1 MAVDP
6 NQQFLD
12 QLKSIAAAK
21 PLPTAPMAT
30 TASTTLSKAQLGFND
45 YRLNSIAN
53 APTLRNRIQE
63 IAAGKPQ
70 LNTAQKI
77 FSNPIVGNVLKP
89 LIVLDTGRRAAI
101 SGVRELADAMDSNP
115 ETRARFGDFIQQ
127 AKDPAYGFGT
137 AFPISGWKGRII
149 GLVGDIALD
158 PLTYLSL
165 GTNVPGKL
173 AIEGAEQLTKQA
185 TRQLVSG
192 GASRIAGRSSR
203 EALARFVE
211 KRMLASNLVE
221 GGIKYTDQEI
231 ARTIGDVAARGVRA
245 VPQQIAM
252 ETGLRSAKPA
262 FYLFGGQ
269 VKIAGSGPIA
279 DLVERG
285 IIKSRM
291 GFVNT
296 RIGGKIQEA
305 FTPMGIDAVGQID
318 PKIIRQSRIDLARGK
333 AVDSRRSLQLLAG
346 EEERRIGFNVAL
358 DIANRKLDPL
368 FKNPEMENFGKTVH
382 ELLEMPSPERLNGAP
397 AAERKLA
404 DEIRQTLSN
413 MHDEIDKT
421 MKAIDPNYK
430 LGKIEEYF
438 PHMLSDQ
445 GIKHIRDTSNP
456 WVADILKFMSIDI
469 TDPAG
474 SFRSRNIRAG
484 MKDFFGVTLTKED
497 LTVAKLNAIA
507 KKKLGF
513 DLFETD
519 AKRVL
524 AKYGTHYSEQM
535 GSAAF
540 MQHLLRN
547 PDLMDYIKTEISY
560 DPDVMAKFAST
571 VSDRLDAVQASD
583 AEISALLDTTLENI
597 DSILAQATE
606 AGVKELDN
614 VSKNLVTDDILA
626 ANEQKILELHNQL
639 VAALG
644 KAYEARYLAYGELGM
659 AQDVVA
665 QIEAKFQTISE
676 RLNALPGELLESF
689 NSGKVN
695 EISRPYVEGLT
706 TGLKPVD
713 RLNAMT
719 GIDRAERIAQVK
731 KEVEFLKREL
741 RTIAESYSVAKA
753 FGNDIGDFYNALDD
767 AITGQ
772 AGVDFPERV
781 LDSFDISEGLRRSI
795 KEKMEALPMS
805 KSRKGGQPSFY
816 LGKTVGEWWGT
827 RAAALNPE
835 AQAVQQLLDPSNVI
849 RKSALEKLTL
859 EEVRNRLIRST
870 TTGDN
875 LLDMQEAV
883 TWLMLRDL
891 RANPELAKDLV
902 AGNVDNAIVRR
913 LAGLRSL
920 NEEVGR
926 MNDVLQRIAVGLSDD
941 NIVIVD
947 DLVTELGEVSA
958 KINESIIERAN
969 MAGADVMSTLQ
980 LEMVQSNYELAW
992 LGKTGQM
999 SQRDIDEFILDLT
1012 AAGEADIANL
1022 LDEQYSTGA
1031 TYEQFQETI
1040 NQLTQWR
1047 QNNARGLGSV
1057 ERAYDVQKYDS
1068 LGKEI
1073 VDLQTRQKELQDK
1086 IKTAG
1091 MRLSGNER
1099 TAYNK
1104 LQRYGSYQELT
1115 RDYSDRALSYY
1126 LISETNMHFKR
1137 LASAM
1142 APLGTIVDAGVWQR
1156 VFHEVARQQVAG
1168 AKQFSREF
1176 GGVVELL
1183 REVQTVV
1190 QAGTAGEQWAIL
1202 REQMVKLLNSENG
1215 DSVRRFFPDFDLILN
1230 RSGMKEISR
1239 LHAQN
1244 PRSQEIVSRMQ
1255 EMLGIIDTTAQTG
1268 ARSGRA
1274 AMETGR
1280 TAGPRAS
1287 TGAVVETIDATRDAM
1302 GAMRVQRVA
1311 STEEQLAKI
1320 ASRSQNLSAEKLYNQ
1335 IRKIL
1340 DDEVSPVA
1348 DALARTEQGQVIGR
1362 ITNRFENELPYSAEG
1377 RKVQMIRP
1385 EITGNFVETLTPAE
1399 KFGREL
1405 EMLKKEWDE
1414 ITQQLKKQRAASKEA
1429 SQKAGI
1435 EIGVKTATRT
1445 VRGRVGGGLSYG
1457 FAGLFSD
1464 AIKPSSSRTKVRIFF
1479 GELLG
1484 GTFEY
1489 NAVADPMKFDIATIG
1504 REIRQAARIKEV
1516 PFETS
1521 YAGKT
1526 LAASQERISTL
1537 LNLIDPEIDTARIV
1551 GAEIVPGLDRS
1562 AGKGGAGVWGP
1573 LAYADQ
1579 AEQLAK
1585 ELRASIA
1592 QDAELLQA
1600 ANLAGVNAQAVRDGT
1615 MTLEQMQA
1623 VAENLRTMYELE
1635 PTVTT
1640 WQNAGKRGI
1649 ALMYADA
1656 DPSIWAKFP
1665 EDVRQMIRDYRNLKA
1680 TVARLEANPL
1690 LPVAQKR
1697 KQFFDIA
1704 RKLSGSDLHMLQN
1717 QAGEFVLDPF
1727 SRPRDFIW
1735 NEARPGAVDAAG
1747 NPITSNIDTNLLDR
1761 HFQQMGNS
1769 TVTLSPTGEA
1779 IISGGGFSRA
1789 PRGLQHE
1796 VYQMDVVNFKE
1807 ALDARN
1813 RGTGSFIFI
1822 DESGNTIA
1830 LQDAIEKYSRG
1841 EAFTTLKPIQSGNMV
1856 SEGIGSKD
1864 SIGLQNA
1871 LVRSGNSYDPGKTWI
1886 RVPDEKAVSE
1896 AASYGTGGIV
1906 QEAKPEMFIRLP
1918 WGNNIPGYGPSQF
1931 AFTHN
1936 GRPLSFTEQEWHS
1949 LFLPPQVAEEQTI
1962 RQLEDQ
1968 IAKLEKL
1975 KPTVPQGKTL
1985 VRKVDKQK
1993 VAKIDAQIEA
2003 INKKISEIFE
2013 RPVDVKTVPQLRA
2026 EIKKLEL
2033 KLPTTARNLTKAQ
2046 KEAGIQIE
2054 AQIASRQRQIAIISA
2069 RANAESKFNS
2079 LIEQLTPEL
2088 GKALGLSDGASQ
2100 NPSKIADALVQRWQ
2114 IVYRGEDVAKA
2125 RSQVVRARFGASE
2138 EGKIVSELAKAKG
2151 EVSAAQFTEYYKN
2164 SRMKLEQAIQYQQA
2178 ADDARLAYSLN
2189 ERTKDTIRRVEDLLG
2204 EMRPVVGD
2212 KVAKIPYETATAEQR
2227 LAQAQSTVERN
2238 AQRQVLKDQIA
2249 PLRETKNSLEEQL
2262 QAATVAQYLRDE
2274 TGRVMFTPDGQ
2285 PRFKKM
2291 SQQDAENIISLQN
2304 DLAAIDEKI
2313 AATTADLDKLN
2324 APATASQSTEIAET
2338 TIADLPTQLDDL
2350 SFNLRHAKLQ
2360 PIIQSNPQLKEA
2372 LGAIRKEFGE
2382 KSPRYRQ
2389 FEEMLSVLM
2398 FEREQFDALQVAQKK
2413 LADIDAKVTKKVQTA
2428 DEVVARKAEAW
2439 NKAQILYDENA
2450 AQRYWTLQYI
2460 DAAQQRLDKLNAISA
2475 RVRETLIRKKVN
2487 PQDMTWVNEV
2497 DMITAELS
2505 PVLAG
2510 MKNMKMEKN
2519 MQVIMTQ
2526 RAEQLI
2532 EHQTLLAGLSDA
2544 QRDLAYARGLEQMIG
2559 RGASKNELV
2568 LAARR
2573 GNVPAEVLSGVR
2585 IDEILKEGWVRLGG
2599 PYQNL
2604 QVTPEIA
2611 EIFQNAHRLIE
2622 PDSVRALSNFLGS
2635 YTKFFKAYATASPG
2649 FHVRN
2654 AISNG
2659 MMLFFG
2665 GGRGEFLK
2673 EGLIVSRKW
2682 TEAQGANKT
2691 WEQFLQELPEAQRVH
2706 ANVARM
2712 STAASGGGV
2721 YSDTLNEI
2729 RNGDQWWNLKILKAS
2744 QKFGQFAD
2752 DHARFIFGYDASMQG
2767 FDVGM
2772 AAARTKRFFVDY
2784 QDVST
2789 VDKALRQVI
2798 PFWMWTSRNLPLH
2811 IQNMWMNPKPYAIY
2825 NSIVRNLRD
2834 DKEGDIVPNYFKELG
2849 AFKLPFGKDLY
2860 ANPDLGFNRIGQTLN
2875 EFSDPARLM
2884 SNVNPAIRV
2893 PIELMGNRQLYSNRP
2908 FSSTPVQVEGGF
2920 GSVLQPLAQA
2930 LGMGTTNA
2938 KGEKFI
2944 NDKFFYGVRSIAPT
2958 LGTLERLVPS
2968 TETYQQRGT
2977 GNQWLGYV
2985 GAPVKQVTE
2994 QMKASE
3000 LTRLKKSLEAFM
3012 NEQKAI
3018 GNIE

>member
-45 YRLNSIAN
+45 YRLNSIAS
-53 APTLRNRIQE
+53 APNLRNRIQE

-158 PLTYLSL
+158 PITYLSL

-173 AIEGAEQLTKQA
+173 ALEGVEVIGKQA
-185 TRQLVSG
+185 TRQLVAG

-346 EEERRIGFNVAL
+346 EEERRIGFNIAL

-382 ELLEMPSPERLNGAP
+382 ELLENPSLERLNGAP

-469 TDPAG
+469 TNPAS

-484 MKDFFGVTLTKED
+484 MEFFGVTLAKED

-560 DPDVMAKFAST
+560 DPDVMAKFVST
-571 VSDRLDAVQASD
+571 VSDRLNAVQASD
-583 AEISALLDTTLENI
+583 AEITAVLDTTLENI

-659 AQDVVA
+659 AQDLVA
-665 QIEAKFQTISE
+665 QIEGRFQAISE
-676 RLNALPGELLESF
+676 RLNALPGDLLESF
-689 NSGKVN
+689 NSGKIN

-713 RLNAMT
+713 RLNAIT

-731 KEVEFLKREL
+731 KEVELLRREL

-849 RKSALEKLTL
+849 KKSALEKLTL

-883 TWLMLRDL
+883 TWLILRDL

-913 LAGLRSL
+913 LAGLRDL

-941 NIVIVD
+941 DIVIVD
-947 DLVTELGEVSA
+947 DLVTELSEVST

-1091 MRLSGNER
+1091 MRLSGGEK

-1115 RDYSDRALSYY
+1115 REYSDRALSYY

-1176 GGVVELL
+1176 SGVVELL

-1244 PRSQEIVSRMQ
+1244 PRSQEIISRMQ

-1268 ARSGRA
+1268 TRSGRA

-1280 TAGPRAS
+1280 SAGPRAS

-1414 ITQQLKKQRAASKEA
+1414 ITDRLKKERAASKEA
-1429 SQKAGI
+1429 AQKAGI
-1435 EIGVKTATRT
+1435 EFGVKTASRT

-1464 AIKPSSSRTKVRIFF
+1464 AIKASSSRTKVRIFF

-1551 GAEIVPGLDRS
+1551 GSEIVPGLDRS

-1600 ANLAGVNAQAVRDGT
+1600 AKLADVNAQAVRDGT

-1727 SRPRDFIW
+1727 SRPKDFIW
-1735 NEARPGAVDAAG
+1735 NEARPGAVDVAG

-1822 DESGNTIA
+1822 DENGNTIQ

-1864 SIGLQNA
+1864 SIALQNA

-1918 WGNNIPGYGPSQF
+1918 WGNSVPGYGPSQF

-1949 LFLPPQVAEEQTI
+1949 LFLPPQIAEEQTI

-1975 KPTVPQGKTL
+1975 KPVVPQGKAL

-2046 KEAGIQIE
+2046 KEAGIQVE

-2088 GKALGLSDGASQ
+2088 GKALGLSDSASQ

-2114 IVYRGEDVAKA
+2114 IVHRGEEVAKA

-2164 SRMKLEQAIQYQQA
+2164 TRMKLEQAVQYQQA

-2189 ERTKDTIRRVEDLLG
+2189 ERTKDTIRRVEGLLG
-2204 EMRPVVGD
+2204 DIRPVVGD

-2238 AQRQVLKDQIA
+2238 SQRQVLKDQIA
-2249 PLRETKNSLEEQL
+2249 PLRETKNALEEQL
-2262 QAATVAQYLRDE
+2262 QTATVAQYLRDE

-2291 SQQDAENIISLQN
+2291 SQQDAESIISLQN

-2324 APATASQSTEIAET
+2324 APATASQSTEIVET

-2398 FEREQFDALQVAQKK
+2398 FEREQFDALQLAQKK

-2428 DEVVARKAEAW
+2428 DDVVAKKAEAW

-2497 DMITAELS
+2497 DMITAELL
-2505 PVLAG
+2505 PVLSG

-2544 QRDLAYARGLEQMIG
+2544 QRDLAYARGLEAMIA
-2559 RGASKNELV
+2559 RGAGQNELV

-2860 ANPDLGFNRIGQTLN
+2860 ANPDLGFNRIGATLN

-2985 GAPVKQVTE
+2985 GAPVKQVTP

>member
-6 NQQFLD
+6 NQQFID

-45 YRLNSIAN
+45 YRLNSIAS

-70 LNTAQKI
+70 LNTVQKV
-77 FSNPIVGNVLKP
+77 FTNPIVQNALKP
-89 LIVLDTGRRAAI
+89 LTVLDTGRRATI
-101 SGVRELADAMDSNP
+101 SAVRELADAMDSNP
-115 ETRARFGDFIQQ
+115 ETRAKFGDFIQQ

-158 PLTYLSL
+158 PITYLSL
-165 GTNVPGKL
+165 GSNIPGEIALEGGRVISGKL
-173 AIEGAEQLTKQA
+173 AREAVA
-185 TRQLVSG
+185 G
-192 GASRIAGRSSR
+192 GASRIVGRSSR

-221 GGIKYTDQEI
+221 GGVKYADNEI
-231 ARTIGDVAARGVRA
+231 ARVMADVAARGVRA
-245 VPQQIAM
+245 VPQEIAM
-252 ETGLRSAKPA
+252 QTGLRSAKPS

-279 DLVERG
+279 DLIERG
-285 IIKSRM
+285 IIKGRM

-318 PKIIRQSRIDLARGK
+318 PKVIRQARVDLARGK

-346 EEERRIGFNVAL
+346 EEERRIAFNVAL
-358 DIANRKLDPL
+358 DVANKKLDPL
-368 FKNPEMENFGKTVH
+368 FVHPEMENFGKTVH
-382 ELLEMPSPERLNGAP
+382 ELLEMPTAERLNGASTG
-397 AAERKLA
+397 ERKLA
-404 DEIRQTLSN
+404 ADIKDTLTK
-413 MHDEIDKT
+413 MHEEIDAT

-469 TDPAG
+469 TNPAS

-484 MKDFFGVTLTKED
+484 IEDFFGVALKEED
-497 LTVAKLNAIA
+497 ITVSRLNAIA

-519 AKRVL
+519 AKKVL

-560 DPDVMAKFAST
+560 DPEVMQKFVTT
-571 VSDRLDAVQASD
+571 VSERLNSVQVSN
-583 AEISALLDTTLENI
+583 AEISNLLDTSLENI
-597 DSILAQATE
+597 DNIIKQATE
-606 AGVKELDN
+606 AGTKELDT
-614 VSKNLVTDDILA
+614 VSKNLVTDEILS
-626 ANEQKILELHNQL
+626 ANEQKIAQLHSELVQ
-639 VAALG
+639 ALG

-659 AQDVVA
+659 AQDVVE
-665 QIEAKFQTISE
+665 QIESKFQSISE
-676 RLNALPGELLESF
+676 RLNALPGDLLESF
-689 NSGKVN
+689 NSGKIN
-695 EISRPYVEGLT
+695 EISRPYVAGLT
-706 TGLKPVD
+706 EGIQPVD

-719 GIDRAERIAQVK
+719 GIDRIERIKQVR
-731 KEVEFLKREL
+731 KEVELLRNEL

-767 AITGQ
+767 AILGQ
-772 AGVDFPERV
+772 TDVNFPERV

-795 KEKMEALPMS
+795 KEKMEALPMA
-805 KSRKGGQPSFY
+805 KGRKGGQPNYY
-816 LGKTVGEWWGT
+816 LGKTVGEWWGDK
-827 RAAALNPE
+827 AAALNPD
-835 AQAVQQLLDPSNVI
+835 AQAIQQLLDPNNVVK
-849 RKSALEKLTL
+849 KSALERLTL

-875 LLDMQEAV
+875 LVEMQEAV

-891 RANPELAKDLV
+891 KANPELAKDLI
-902 AGNVDNAIVRR
+902 ANNTDNAIVRR
-913 LAGLRSL
+913 LTELRSL

-926 MNDVLQRIAVGLSDD
+926 MNDVLQRVAVGLSDD
-941 NIVIVD
+941 NIVVVD
-947 DLVTELGEVSA
+947 ELVTRLNEVNGQ
-958 KINESIIERAN
+958 INEMIIERAN

-980 LEMVQSNYELAW
+980 LEMVKSNYDLAW
-992 LGKTGQM
+992 LGKTGEM
-999 SQRDIDEFILDLT
+999 SQRDIDEFILDLHN
-1012 AAGEADIANL
+1012 AGETEIANL
-1022 LDEQYSTGA
+1022 LDEQYTTGA
-1031 TYEQFQETI
+1031 TYEKFQETI
-1040 NQLTQWR
+1040 KQLTEWR
-1047 QNNARGLGSV
+1047 QNESRGLSSV
-1057 ERAYDVQKYDS
+1057 NRAYNVEKYDQ
-1068 LGKEI
+1068 LGKNVTE
-1073 VDLQTRQKELQDK
+1073 LEKTREELQSQ

-1091 MRLSGNER
+1091 MKLSGNER
-1099 TAYNK
+1099 NAYNR

-1115 RDYSDRALSYY
+1115 RNYSDRALSYY

-1137 LASAM
+1137 LATAM

-1156 VFHEVARQQVAG
+1156 VFHEVARQQVRG

-1176 GGVVELL
+1176 GQVVELL

-1202 REQMVKLLNSENG
+1202 REQMTKLLNSENG
-1215 DSVRRFFPDFDLILN
+1215 NSVRKFFPDFDLILN
-1230 RSGMKEISR
+1230 KSGMKDLSR

-1244 PRSQEIVSRMQ
+1244 PRSQEIITRMQ
-1255 EMLGIIDTTAQTG
+1255 EMLGILDIEAQTG
-1268 ARSGRA
+1268 TRSGRA

-1280 TAGPRAS
+1280 ESGKNAS
-1287 TGAVVETIDATRDAM
+1287 TPLVEKTIDLTKTAMQEMNVTR
-1302 GAMRVQRVA
+1302 VPSV
-1311 STEEQLAKI
+1311 EEQLAKVFSEKKNI
-1320 ASRSQNLSAEKLYNQ
+1320 SIEKLYNQ
-1335 IRKIL
+1335 IMNLL
-1340 DDEVSPVA
+1340 DNGAVPDVNR
-1348 DALARTEQGQVIGR
+1348 LARTQAGELVGR
-1362 ITNRFENELPYSAEG
+1362 IDYSPASAFAQGMTPQEQF
-1377 RKVQMIRP
+1377 RKEVISLAQ
-1385 EITGNFVETLTPAE
+1385 EWADITEA
-1399 KFGREL
+1399 
-1405 EMLKKEWDE
+1405 
-1414 ITQQLKKQRAASKEA
+1414 LKKQRAVAQEA
-1429 SQKAGI
+1429 AKKAGVD
-1435 EIGVKTATRT
+1435 IGTRTASRT

-1457 FAGLFSD
+1457 FAGLFND
-1464 AIKPSSSRTKVRIFF
+1464 AIKPSASRTRVRIFF

-1504 REIRQAARIKEV
+1504 REARQAARIKEV
-1516 PFETS
+1516 PFESS

-1526 LAASQERISTL
+1526 LASSQERISNL
-1537 LNLIDPEIDTARIV
+1537 LNLIDPEINTAQIM

-1585 ELRASIA
+1585 ELKASIA
-1592 QDAELLQA
+1592 QDAELMQA
-1600 ANLAGVNAQAVRDGT
+1600 ATLAGVEAKAVLDGT
-1615 MTLEQMQA
+1615 MTVEQMQS
-1623 VAENLRTMYELE
+1623 VADNLRKLYELE

-1640 WQNAGKRGI
+1640 WENAGKRGI

-1656 DPSIWAKFP
+1656 DPSLWQKFP
-1665 EDVRQMIRDYRNLKA
+1665 EEVRQMIRDYRGLKA
-1680 TVARLEANPL
+1680 DVARLEANPL
-1690 LPVAQKR
+1690 LPVAEKR
-1697 KQFFDIA
+1697 QQFFKILQ
-1704 RKLSGSDLHMLQN
+1704 KLSGNDLHKLQN

-1727 SRPRDFIW
+1727 SRPKEFIW

-1779 IISGGGFSRA
+1779 IISGGRNASRA

-1796 VYQMDVVNFKE
+1796 VYQLDVVNFKE

-1822 DESGNTIA
+1822 DENGNTIQ
-1830 LQDAIEKYSRG
+1830 LQDAIEKYASG
-1841 EAFTTLKPIQSGNMV
+1841 EPFTTLKPIQGGNIL

-1864 SIGLQNA
+1864 SIALQNA
-1871 LVRSGNSYDPGKTWI
+1871 RVNSGHTYDPGKTWV
-1886 RVPDEKAVSE
+1886 RVPDEKEVSE
-1896 AASYGTGGIV
+1896 AASYGTGAVV
-1906 QEAKPEMFIRLP
+1906 QPAKPEQYIRLP
-1918 WGNNIPGYGPSQF
+1918 WGNSVPGYGPSQF

-1936 GRPLSFTEQEWHS
+1936 GRPLSFTEEEFMS
-1949 LFLPPQVAEEQTI
+1949 LFLPPQKAEEQTI
-1962 RQLEDQ
+1962 RQLEEQ
-1968 IAKLEKL
+1968 IAKLEEEKFV
-1975 KPTVPQGKTL
+1975 VPQGKKL
-1985 VRKVDKQK
+1985 VQKAARDKNARID
-1993 VAKIDAQIEA
+1993 AKIVEIRTK
-2003 INKKISEIFE
+2003 INAIFE
-2013 RPVDVKTVPQLRA
+2013 KPVETKNVPQLRA
-2026 EIKKLEL
+2026 EIKKLEAQ
-2033 KLPTTARNLTKAQ
+2033 LPTTTRGLTNAQ
-2046 KEAGIQIE
+2046 KTAAMKVQAQIE
-2054 AQIASRQRQIAIISA
+2054 TRQRQIAVIAA
-2069 RANAESKFNS
+2069 RVNGEAKFAS

-2088 GKALGLSDGASQ
+2088 GKALGLSEKASE
-2100 NPSKIADALVQRWQ
+2100 NPSKIADALAERWQ
-2114 IVYRGEDVAKA
+2114 IVHQGDDVAKA
-2125 RSQVVRARFGASE
+2125 RTQISRARFNSSE
-2138 EGKIVSELAKAKG
+2138 EGKIVKELGEAKAK
-2151 EVSAAQFTEYYKN
+2151 VSEAQFNEYYKN
-2164 SRMKLEQAIQYQQA
+2164 TRMKLEQAAQYQQA
-2178 ADDARLAYSLN
+2178 ADEARLAYDLN
-2189 ERTKDTIRRVEDLLG
+2189 TRTADDIRRINNLLG
-2204 EMRPVVGD
+2204 EVRPLVGD
-2212 KVAKIPYETATAEQR
+2212 KIPEIGYETATKEQR
-2227 LAQAQSTVERN
+2227 LAQAQASVERN
-2238 AQRQVLKDQIA
+2238 AQRQLLKEQVA
-2249 PLRETKNSLEEQL
+2249 PLIERKTALEKEL
-2262 QAATVAQYLRDE
+2262 QTATVGQYLRDE
-2274 TGRVMFTPDGQ
+2274 TGRVVYTPDGQ

-2291 SQQDAENIISLQN
+2291 TQQDAENIISLQN
-2304 DLAAIDEKI
+2304 DLAAVDEKI
-2313 AATTADLDKLN
+2313 ASTTAELDKLT
-2324 APATASQSTEIAET
+2324 APVTSRQSTQLSET
-2338 TIADLPTQLDDL
+2338 TIADLPNQLDDMA
-2350 SFNLRHAKLQ
+2350 FNLRHAKLQ
-2360 PIIQSNPQLKEA
+2360 PIIEANPKLKEA

-2389 FEEMLSVLM
+2389 FEEMLDVLI
-2398 FEREQFDALQVAQKK
+2398 FEKEQMDALQVAQKT
-2413 LADIDAKVTKKVQTA
+2413 LADIDIKVTKKVQTA
-2428 DEVVARKAEAW
+2428 DELVAKKAESW

-2475 RVRETLIRKKVN
+2475 RVRETLIKKKVN
-2487 PQDMTWVNEV
+2487 PKDMTWVNEV

-2519 MQVIMTQ
+2519 MQVIMTK

-2544 QRDLAYARGLEQMIG
+2544 QRNLAYARGLEQMIG

-2573 GNVPAEVLSGVR
+2573 GNIPAEVLSGVR

-2622 PDSVRALSNFLGS
+2622 PDAVRALSNFLGS
-2635 YTKFFKAYATASPG
+2635 YTKFFKAYATLSPG

-2673 EGLIVSRKW
+2673 EGLVVSRAW
-2682 TEAQGANKT
+2682 NEAQQAGKT
-2691 WEQFLQELPEAQRVH
+2691 WEQFLASLPEAQRVH
-2706 ANVARM
+2706 AEVARL

-2721 YSDTLNEI
+2721 YSDAFNEI
-2729 RNGDQWWNLKILKAS
+2729 RNGDQWWNTKLNKVS

-2811 IQNMWMNPKPYAIY
+2811 IQNMWLNPKPYAIY

-2834 DKEGDIVPNYFKELG
+2834 DKEGDIVPNYFRELG

-2860 ANPDLGFNRIGQTLN
+2860 ANPDLGFNRIGATLN

-2908 FSSTPVQVEGGF
+2908 FSSTPVQVEGPL
-2920 GSVLQPLAQA
+2920 GSALQPLAQI
-2930 LGMGTTNA
+2930 LGMGTTNK

-2944 NDKFFYGVRSIAPT
+2944 NDKLFYGVRNAIPLA
-2958 LGTLERLVPS
+2958 GTVERLVPS
-2968 TETYQQRGT
+2968 TPTYQQRGT
-2977 GNQWLGYV
+2977 ANQWLGWA

-3000 LTRLKKSLEAFM
+3000 LTRIKKSLEAFM

>member
-45 YRLNSIAN
+45 YRLNSIAS
-53 APTLRNRIQE
+53 APNLRNRIQE

-158 PLTYLSL
+158 PITYLSL

-173 AIEGAEQLTKQA
+173 ALEGAQELTKQA
-185 TRQLVSG
+185 TRAAISG

-231 ARTIGDVAARGVRA
+231 ARTLGDVALRGVRA

-368 FKNPEMENFGKTVH
+368 FKNAEMENFGKTVH
-382 ELLEMPSPERLNGAP
+382 ELLENPSPERLNGAP

-469 TDPAG
+469 TNPAS

-484 MKDFFGVTLTKED
+484 MEFFGVPALAKED

-540 MQHLLRN
+540 MQSLLRN
-547 PDLMDYIKTEISY
+547 PELMDYIKTEISY

-571 VSDRLDAVQASD
+571 VSDRLNAVQASD

-597 DSILAQATE
+597 DLILAQATE

-626 ANEQKILELHNQL
+626 ANEQKVLELHNQL

-676 RLNALPGELLESF
+676 RLNALPGDLLESF

-719 GIDRAERIAQVK
+719 GIDRTERITQVK
-731 KEVEFLKREL
+731 KEVEFLRREL

-816 LGKTVGEWWGT
+816 LGKTVGDWWGT
-827 RAAALNPE
+827 KAAALNPE

-849 RKSALEKLTL
+849 KKSALEKLTL

-891 RANPELAKDLV
+891 RANPELAKDLI
-902 AGNVDNAIVRR
+902 AGNADNAIVRR
-913 LAGLRSL
+913 LTALRSL

-941 NIVIVD
+941 DIVIVD

-958 KINESIIERAN
+958 KINENIIERAN

-1031 TYEQFQETI
+1031 TYEKFQETI
-1040 NQLTQWR
+1040 NELTKWR

-1068 LGKEI
+1068 LGKDI
-1073 VDLQTRQKELQDK
+1073 VSLQTQQKELQDK

-1244 PRSQEIVSRMQ
+1244 PRSQEIISRMQ

-1268 ARSGRA
+1268 TRSGRA

-1405 EMLKKEWDE
+1405 EMH
-1414 ITQQLKKQRAASKEA
+1414 
-1429 SQKAGI
+1429 
-1435 EIGVKTATRT
+1435 
-1445 VRGRVGGGLSYG
+1445 
-1457 FAGLFSD
+1457 
-1464 AIKPSSSRTKVRIFF
+1464 
-1479 GELLG
+1479 
-1484 GTFEY
+1484 
-1489 NAVADPMKFDIATIG
+1489 
-1504 REIRQAARIKEV
+1504 
-1516 PFETS
+1516 
-1521 YAGKT
+1521 
-1526 LAASQERISTL
+1526 
-1537 LNLIDPEIDTARIV
+1537 
-1551 GAEIVPGLDRS
+1551 
-1562 AGKGGAGVWGP
+1562 KG
-1573 LAYADQ
+1573 
-1579 AEQLAK
+1579 
-1585 ELRASIA
+1585 
-1592 QDAELLQA
+1592 
-1600 ANLAGVNAQAVRDGT
+1600 
-1615 MTLEQMQA
+1615 
-1623 VAENLRTMYELE
+1623 
-1635 PTVTT
+1635 
-1640 WQNAGKRGI
+1640 
-1649 ALMYADA
+1649 
-1656 DPSIWAKFP
+1656 
-1665 EDVRQMIRDYRNLKA
+1665 
-1680 TVARLEANPL
+1680 
-1690 LPVAQKR
+1690 
-1697 KQFFDIA
+1697 
-1704 RKLSGSDLHMLQN
+1704 
-1717 QAGEFVLDPF
+1717 
-1727 SRPRDFIW
+1727 
-1735 NEARPGAVDAAG
+1735 
-1747 NPITSNIDTNLLDR
+1747 SNIL
-1761 HFQQMGNS
+1761 
-1769 TVTLSPTGEA
+1769 
-1779 IISGGGFSRA
+1779 
-1789 PRGLQHE
+1789 
-1796 VYQMDVVNFKE
+1796 
-1807 ALDARN
+1807 
-1813 RGTGSFIFI
+1813 
-1822 DESGNTIA
+1822 
-1830 LQDAIEKYSRG
+1830 
-1841 EAFTTLKPIQSGNMV
+1841 
-1856 SEGIGSKD
+1856 
-1864 SIGLQNA
+1864 
-1871 LVRSGNSYDPGKTWI
+1871 W
-1886 RVPDEKAVSE
+1886 
-1896 AASYGTGGIV
+1896 
-1906 QEAKPEMFIRLP
+1906 
-1918 WGNNIPGYGPSQF
+1918 
-1931 AFTHN
+1931 
-1936 GRPLSFTEQEWHS
+1936 
-1949 LFLPPQVAEEQTI
+1949 
-1962 RQLEDQ
+1962 
-1968 IAKLEKL
+1968 
-1975 KPTVPQGKTL
+1975 
-1985 VRKVDKQK
+1985 
-1993 VAKIDAQIEA
+1993 
-2003 INKKISEIFE
+2003 
-2013 RPVDVKTVPQLRA
+2013 
-2026 EIKKLEL
+2026 
-2033 KLPTTARNLTKAQ
+2033 
-2046 KEAGIQIE
+2046 
-2054 AQIASRQRQIAIISA
+2054 
-2069 RANAESKFNS
+2069 
-2079 LIEQLTPEL
+2079 
-2088 GKALGLSDGASQ
+2088 
-2100 NPSKIADALVQRWQ
+2100 
-2114 IVYRGEDVAKA
+2114 
-2125 RSQVVRARFGASE
+2125 
-2138 EGKIVSELAKAKG
+2138 
-2151 EVSAAQFTEYYKN
+2151 
-2164 SRMKLEQAIQYQQA
+2164 
-2178 ADDARLAYSLN
+2178 
-2189 ERTKDTIRRVEDLLG
+2189 
-2204 EMRPVVGD
+2204 
-2212 KVAKIPYETATAEQR
+2212 
-2227 LAQAQSTVERN
+2227 
-2238 AQRQVLKDQIA
+2238 
-2249 PLRETKNSLEEQL
+2249 
-2262 QAATVAQYLRDE
+2262 
-2274 TGRVMFTPDGQ
+2274 
-2285 PRFKKM
+2285 
-2291 SQQDAENIISLQN
+2291 
-2304 DLAAIDEKI
+2304 
-2313 AATTADLDKLN
+2313 
-2324 APATASQSTEIAET
+2324 
-2338 TIADLPTQLDDL
+2338 
-2350 SFNLRHAKLQ
+2350 
-2360 PIIQSNPQLKEA
+2360 
-2372 LGAIRKEFGE
+2372 
-2382 KSPRYRQ
+2382 
-2389 FEEMLSVLM
+2389 
-2398 FEREQFDALQVAQKK
+2398 
-2413 LADIDAKVTKKVQTA
+2413 
-2428 DEVVARKAEAW
+2428 
-2439 NKAQILYDENA
+2439 
-2450 AQRYWTLQYI
+2450 
-2460 DAAQQRLDKLNAISA
+2460 
-2475 RVRETLIRKKVN
+2475 
-2487 PQDMTWVNEV
+2487 
-2497 DMITAELS
+2497 
-2505 PVLAG
+2505 
-2510 MKNMKMEKN
+2510 
-2519 MQVIMTQ
+2519 
-2526 RAEQLI
+2526 
-2532 EHQTLLAGLSDA
+2532 
-2544 QRDLAYARGLEQMIG
+2544 
-2559 RGASKNELV
+2559 
-2568 LAARR
+2568 
-2573 GNVPAEVLSGVR
+2573 
-2585 IDEILKEGWVRLGG
+2585 
-2599 PYQNL
+2599 
-2604 QVTPEIA
+2604 
-2611 EIFQNAHRLIE
+2611 
-2622 PDSVRALSNFLGS
+2622 
-2635 YTKFFKAYATASPG
+2635 
-2649 FHVRN
+2649 
-2654 AISNG
+2654 
-2659 MMLFFG
+2659 
-2665 GGRGEFLK
+2665 
-2673 EGLIVSRKW
+2673 
-2682 TEAQGANKT
+2682 
-2691 WEQFLQELPEAQRVH
+2691 
-2706 ANVARM
+2706 
-2712 STAASGGGV
+2712 
-2721 YSDTLNEI
+2721 
-2729 RNGDQWWNLKILKAS
+2729 
-2744 QKFGQFAD
+2744 
-2752 DHARFIFGYDASMQG
+2752 
-2767 FDVGM
+2767 
-2772 AAARTKRFFVDY
+2772 
-2784 QDVST
+2784 
-2789 VDKALRQVI
+2789 
-2798 PFWMWTSRNLPLH
+2798 
-2811 IQNMWMNPKPYAIY
+2811 
-2825 NSIVRNLRD
+2825 
-2834 DKEGDIVPNYFKELG
+2834 
-2849 AFKLPFGKDLY
+2849 
-2860 ANPDLGFNRIGQTLN
+2860 
-2875 EFSDPARLM
+2875 
-2884 SNVNPAIRV
+2884 
-2893 PIELMGNRQLYSNRP
+2893 
-2908 FSSTPVQVEGGF
+2908 
-2920 GSVLQPLAQA
+2920 
-2930 LGMGTTNA
+2930 
-2938 KGEKFI
+2938 
-2944 NDKFFYGVRSIAPT
+2944 
-2958 LGTLERLVPS
+2958 
-2968 TETYQQRGT
+2968 
-2977 GNQWLGYV
+2977 
-2985 GAPVKQVTE
+2985 
-2994 QMKASE
+2994 
-3000 LTRLKKSLEAFM
+3000 
-3012 NEQKAI
+3012 
-3018 GNIE
+3018 